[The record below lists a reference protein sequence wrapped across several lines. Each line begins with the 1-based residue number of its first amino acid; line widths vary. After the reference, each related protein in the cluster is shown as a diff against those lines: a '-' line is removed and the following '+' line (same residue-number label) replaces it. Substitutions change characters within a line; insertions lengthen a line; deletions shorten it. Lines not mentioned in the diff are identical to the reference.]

1 MADQK
6 TIQNRLEKNYN
17 HREKW
22 ARREGLESFRIYEKD
37 IPEFPFIVDVYKD
50 HAVIFEK
57 RDSEIDALKFDHFNF
72 IISAVKNI
80 LNLPEEKIIIK
91 SRMKQKGN
99 IQYERLEERNEYIAI
114 KEYQAEFLI
123 NLHDYLD
130 TGLFLDHR
138 PMRQLIYKEAKGKK
152 MLNLFSYTGT
162 VSVMAALGGA
172 SHVTSVDLSGT
183 YQDWARKNFEHNK
196 ISLKEHNF
204 IVQSALD
211 YLKKAVNKFDLI
223 FLDPPTF
230 SNSKKMEDDF
240 EVEKDQLFIIQNSLR
255 LLNPGG
261 TLYFSNNKR
270 KFKLDDS
277 LFEFADILDITEKS
291 IPLDFRDRKIH
302 HCYKITNK
310 INNTK
315 SKKTI

>member
-6 TIQNRLEKNYN
+6 TIQNRIEKNYK
-17 HREKW
+17 HRAKW
-22 ARREGLESFRIYEKD
+22 AKKEGIEGFRIYEKD

-57 RDSEIDALKFDHFNF
+57 RDDEIDAEKFDHFNY
-72 IISAVKNI
+72 IISAVKNV
-80 LNLPEEKIIIK
+80 LNLPEERIVIK
-91 SRMKQKGN
+91 SRKKQKGAT
-99 IQYERLEERNEYIAI
+99 QYERLEERNETITV
-114 KEYQAEFLI
+114 KEYQAEFLV

-138 PMRQLIYKEAKGKK
+138 PMRQMIFKEARGKK
-152 MLNLFSYTGT
+152 FLNLFSYTGA

-172 SHVTSVDLSGT
+172 THVTSVDLSGT

-196 ISLKEHNF
+196 ISMKEHNF

-211 YLKKAVNKFDLI
+211 YLEKAVNKFDLI

-230 SNSKKMEDDF
+230 SNSKKMEEDF
-240 EVEKDQLFIIQNSLR
+240 EVEKDQVILIKNCLR

-270 KFKLDDS
+270 KFKLDPI
-277 LFEFADILDITEKS
+277 ILEMAVVQDITDKT
-291 IPLDFRDRKIH
+291 IPMDFRERSIH
-302 HCYKITNK
+302 HCFKITH
-310 INNTK
+310 IP
-315 SKKTI
+315 KK